1 MHTKSL
7 IMVEALRRLFIVS
20 ESLNRILKKDKP
32 KADIVEG
39 MTKAFFKKTNADEAV
54 ITIKENKMSR
64 TGHQNN
70 LYWHII
76 EQVRVETD
84 NSKDAIHV
92 HCQTEFLKT
101 RIEEVAGLPRLV
113 LKSTTS
119 LNTKEMG
126 IYLDKVIAWCGNDL
140 GMNLNLPD
148 GWRKLVD

>member
-7 IMVEALRRLFIVS
+7 TMVESLRRLFIVS

-70 LYWHII
+70 LYWLIVD
-76 EQVRVETD
+76 QVRVETQ
-84 NSKDAIHV
+84 NTKDAIHV
-92 HCQTEFLKT
+92 HCQTEFLET

-113 LKSTTS
+113 LKSTAS
-119 LNTKEMG
+119 LNTKEFG
-126 IYLDKVIAWCGNDL
+126 VYLDNVITWVENDL
-140 GMNLNLPD
+140 CIKLNLPD
-148 GWRKLVD
+148 NWKKLIN